1 MGRLVRYLSLVCSF
15 RHFFGFGGH
24 FWLIMRSHERDV
36 GSMSDYLT
44 GQCEAFAEFQL
55 QSDDPRPIGFGAADG
70 NGITVFMNSG
80 TTTIESTKVEL
91 EGERLSAQIRQSAG

>member
-1 MGRLVRYLSLVCSF
+1 MSEPQSLW
-15 RHFFGFGGH
+15 H
-24 FWLIMRSHERDV
+24 FWLIMRSHKHDV

-44 GQCEAFAEFQL
+44 GEFEAFAEFQL

-70 NGITVFMNSG
+70 NGIAVFMNPG

-91 EGERLSAQIRQSAG
+91 EAERLSAQIERLAG